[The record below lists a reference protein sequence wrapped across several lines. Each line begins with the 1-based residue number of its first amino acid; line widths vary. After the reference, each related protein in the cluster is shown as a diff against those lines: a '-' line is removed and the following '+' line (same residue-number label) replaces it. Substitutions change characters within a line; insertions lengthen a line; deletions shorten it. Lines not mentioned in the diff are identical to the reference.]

1 MMKIGV
7 LDLSLYNRTI
17 KSNYVTRI
25 EKNRVVKRKENVHL
39 AFVSDKERM
48 LRYASEEMSFFR
60 ILTTF
65 PSSNVSR

>member
-7 LDLSLYNRTI
+7 LDLSLYNRMI

-60 ILTTF
+60 ILTTLKF
-65 PSSNVSR
+65 L